1 MRILFLTHAFNSL
14 AQRLF
19 VELTARGHEVS
30 IELDINDRVTE
41 EAVRAF
47 DPELIVA
54 PFLKRAIPEAVWRSR
69 RCIVIHPG
77 IVGDRGPSSLDWAVQ
92 ERATGWGVTALEA
105 RAEMDAG
112 PVWASVNF
120 AMRSAAKGSLYRN
133 EVTEAAVQVLLETL
147 ERMRDSGF
155 RPGTPDYADPA
166 VRGRARPAMRQA
178 DRAIDWSRDDS
189 ATVLAKIHAAD
200 GVPGVLDE
208 LYGEPCYLH
217 DAHPED
223 TLRGDAPG
231 AVIARRDGAILRATV
246 DGAVWIGHARRKSD
260 GEPTLKLLATMLL
273 GDRLVGVPEVPVPL
287 WVASAGRTYR
297 ELGYAERNGVGYL
310 EFAFY
315 NGAMSSGQCARLAE
329 AIRFAKARP
338 TRVIVL
344 MGGPDFWSNGI
355 HLNVIEASATPADE
369 SWANINAIDD
379 VAREILTCDRHL
391 TLAALRGNAGAG
403 GVFLALAADRVLAR
417 EGVVLNPH
425 YKGMG
430 NLYGSEYWTY
440 LLPRR
445 VGGDHARAITENRLP
460 VGARQAAALGL
471 IDEVRGGDLPAF
483 SAHVTAAAEALA
495 NGAGY
500 ADRLARKNAARAADE
515 AAKPLDAYRA
525 EELERMKLN
534 FYGFDPSYHV
544 ARYHF
549 VFKIPK
555 SRTPRY
561 LARHRARP
569 APEPGRGTDG
579 CAPGRSPDLG
589 QMRPPARP

>member
-14 AQRLF
+14 AQRLY

-54 PFLKRAIPEAVWRSR
+54 PFLKRAIPETVWRSR

-92 ERATGWGVTALEA
+92 ERAAEWGVTALQA
-105 RAEMDAG
+105 NAEMDAG

-120 AMRSAAKGSLYRN
+120 GMRPAAKGSLYRN

-147 ERMRDSGF
+147 ERMRDPAF
-155 RPGTPDYADPA
+155 RPLTPDCADPA
-166 VRGRARPAMRQA
+166 VRGRVRAAMRQA

-231 AVIARRDGAILRATV
+231 MVIARRDGAILRATV
-246 DGAVWIGHARRKSD
+246 DGAVWIGHARRKRD
-260 GEPTLKLLATMLL
+260 GEPTLKLPATMLL
-273 GDRLVGVPEVPVPL
+273 GDRLVGVPEVAVRL
-287 WVASAGRTYR
+287 WDASAGRTYR

-315 NGAMSSGQCARLAE
+315 NGAMSTGQCARLAE

-344 MGGPDFWSNGI
+344 VGGPDFWSNGI

-379 VAREILTCDRHL
+379 VAREILTCERHL

-440 LLPRR
+440 LLPKR
-445 VGGDHARAITENRLP
+445 VGRERASAITENRLP
-460 VGARQAAALGL
+460 IGARQAAALGL

-500 ADRLARKNAARAADE
+500 AARLARKNAARAADE

-549 VFKIPK
+549 VFKVPK

-561 LARHRARP
+561 LARHRALPSLER
-569 APEPGRGTDG
+569 GRGADG
-579 CAPGRSPDLG
+579 RAPGQSPDLG
-589 QMRPPARP
+589 QMRQRAGP